1 MHRNGKSDTPS
12 IPSAGAVTL
21 SLAPTA
27 LTPDERRITLVIA
40 AVQFINILDFMM
52 VMPLGPDFA
61 RALDIPAAHI
71 GYIGGSYTAAAAVAG
86 LIGSMLL
93 DRFDRRRALA
103 VAMAGLIVSTALG
116 GLAWDFPSLLATRV
130 LAGLFGGPA
139 VAVAIA
145 TVTDRVAPQ
154 RRGQAMGIVMSA
166 FSLAAIAGVPV
177 GLELALYGGWRAP
190 FFAVALAG
198 LVVAV
203 AAIAILPP
211 QRGHLAAGLG
221 SGPGSGVGTGAWV
234 RMTALLSRRA
244 VWLAYAT
251 VALVQIQQFMIIP
264 NIAAYVQGN
273 LGFPRDHLSLVY
285 LTGGTLS
292 FFTARWAGRLVD
304 RHGSTPVT
312 FAATAG
318 LCVVIFTAFIGYRP
332 WMPVLGLFPF
342 FMMFVGIRMVA
353 NGAAFS
359 RVPEPQER
367 AGFMALVS
375 AVQHLSSAFGAFLSA
390 EILTNAPDG
399 RLEHVSTMAG
409 ISIVL
414 GLAVPLLTLWLEQAT
429 RPAVIVPVPQ
439 TAVADTVLDGEGQS
453 R

>member
-1 MHRNGKSDTPS
+1 M
-12 IPSAGAVTL
+12 
-21 SLAPTA
+21 SLAPKSAAA
-27 LTPDERRITLVIA
+27 LTPNERRITLVIA

-71 GYIGGSYTAAAAVAG
+71 GYIGGSYTAAAALAG

-116 GLAWDFPSLLATRV
+116 GLAWDFHSLLAARV

-145 TVTDRVAPQ
+145 TVTDQVAPQ
-154 RRGQAMGIVMSA
+154 RRGQAMGAVMSA
-166 FSLAAIAGVPV
+166 FSLSAIAGVPV
-177 GLELALYGGWRAP
+177 GLELALYGGWRLP
-190 FFAVALAG
+190 FFAVAFAG
-198 LVVAV
+198 LIVAV

-211 QRGHLAAGLG
+211 QRGHLAGAG
-221 SGPGSGVGTGAWV
+221 VKTGAWV
-234 RMTALLSRRA
+234 RMAALLSRRK

-251 VALVQIQQFMIIP
+251 VALVQIQQFMIVP

-273 LGFPRDHLSLVY
+273 LAFPRDHLSLVY
-285 LTGGTLS
+285 MTGGTLS
-292 FFTARWAGRLVD
+292 FFAARWAGRLVD
-304 RHGSTPVT
+304 RHGSSAVT

-318 LCVVIFTAFIGYRP
+318 LSLVIFFAFIGYRP

-342 FMMFVGIRMVA
+342 FMTFVGIRMVA

-359 RVPEPQER
+359 RVPDPQER

-390 EILTNAPDG
+390 EILTNAADG
-399 RLEHVSTMAG
+399 RLEHVTTMAT
-409 ISIVL
+409 ISITI
-414 GLAVPLLTLWLEQAT
+414 GLAVPLLTLWLERAT
-429 RPAVIVPVPQ
+429 QPAQMPAVMPAPVPV
-439 TAVADTVLDGEGQS
+439 VADAVLDGGGQS

>member
-1 MHRNGKSDTPS
+1 M
-12 IPSAGAVTL
+12 
-21 SLAPTA
+21 SLAPKSAAA

-61 RALDIPAAHI
+61 RALNIPAAHI
-71 GYIGGSYTAAAAVAG
+71 GYIGGSYTAAAALAG

-116 GLAWDFPSLLATRV
+116 GLAWDFHSLLAARV

-145 TVTDRVAPQ
+145 TVTDQVAPQ
-154 RRGQAMGIVMSA
+154 RRGQAMGAVMSA
-166 FSLAAIAGVPV
+166 FSLSAIAGVPV
-177 GLELALYGGWRAP
+177 GLELALYGGWRLP
-190 FFAVALAG
+190 FFAVAFAG
-198 LVVAV
+198 LIVAV
-203 AAIAILPP
+203 TAIAILPP
-211 QRGHLAAGLG
+211 QRAHLAAGAG
-221 SGPGSGVGTGAWV
+221 SGAGVKTGAWV
-234 RMTALLSRRA
+234 RMTALLSRRK

-251 VALVQIQQFMIIP
+251 VALVQVQQFMIVP

-285 LTGGTLS
+285 MTGGTLS
-292 FFTARWAGRLVD
+292 FFAARWAGRLVD
-304 RHGSTPVT
+304 RHGSSAVT
-312 FAATAG
+312 FAATVG
-318 LCVVIFTAFIGYRP
+318 LSLVIFFAFIGYRP

-342 FMMFVGIRMVA
+342 FMTFVGIRMVA

-359 RVPEPQER
+359 RVPDPQER

-390 EILTNAPDG
+390 EILTNAADG
-399 RLEHVSTMAG
+399 RLEHVTTMAT
-409 ISIVL
+409 ISIAI
-414 GLAVPLLTLWLEQAT
+414 GLAVPLLTLWLERAT
-429 RPAVIVPVPQ
+429 HAAPLAAPMPAPVPAPVPVI
-439 TAVADTVLDGEGQS
+439 ADAVLDGGGQS

>member
-1 MHRNGKSDTPS
+1 MSQATRP
-12 IPSAGAVTL
+12 A
-21 SLAPTA
+21 APTA

-61 RALDIPAAHI
+61 RALGIPAAHI

-116 GLAWDFPSLLATRV
+116 GLAWDFPSLLAARV

-145 TVTDRVAPQ
+145 TLTDRVAPQ
-154 RRGQAMGIVMSA
+154 RRGQAMGAVMSA
-166 FSLAAIAGVPV
+166 FSLSAIAGVPV
-177 GLELALYGGWRAP
+177 GLELALYGGWRLP
-190 FFAVALAG
+190 FFAVAAAG

-211 QRGHLAAGLG
+211 QRGHLAAGAG
-221 SGPGSGVGTGAWV
+221 AGAGVKTGAWV
-234 RMTALLSRRA
+234 RMTALLSRRK

-251 VALVQIQQFMIIP
+251 VALVQVQQFMIVP

-285 LTGGTLS
+285 MTGGTLS
-292 FFTARWAGRLVD
+292 FFAARWAGRLVD
-304 RHGSTPVT
+304 RHGSSAIT
-312 FAATAG
+312 FAATVG
-318 LCVVIFTAFIGYRP
+318 LSVVIFTAFIGYRP

-342 FMMFVGIRMVA
+342 FMTFVGVRMVA

-359 RVPEPQER
+359 RVPDPQER

-375 AVQHLSSAFGAFLSA
+375 AVQHLSSALGAFLSA

-399 RLEHVSTMAG
+399 RLEHVSTMATV
-409 ISIVL
+409 SIAI
-414 GLAVPLLTLWLEQAT
+414 GLAIPLLTLWLERAT
-429 RPAVIVPVPQ
+429 RPVVTPVPAPMV
-439 TAVADTVLDGEGQS
+439 TDTVLDGAGQS

>member
-1 MHRNGKSDTPS
+1 M
-12 IPSAGAVTL
+12 
-21 SLAPTA
+21 SLAPNSAAPAA

-71 GYIGGSYTAAAAVAG
+71 GYIGGSYTAAAALAG

-103 VAMAGLIVSTALG
+103 VTMAGLIVSTALG
-116 GLAWDFPSLLATRV
+116 GLAWDFHSLLAARV

-145 TVTDRVAPQ
+145 TVTDQVAPQ
-154 RRGQAMGIVMSA
+154 RRGQAMGAVMSA
-166 FSLAAIAGVPV
+166 FSLSAIAGVPV
-177 GLELALYGGWRAP
+177 GLELALYGGWRLP
-190 FFAVALAG
+190 FFAVAFAG

-211 QRGHLAAGLG
+211 QRGHLAGAG
-221 SGPGSGVGTGAWV
+221 VKTGAWV
-234 RMTALLSRRA
+234 RMTALLSRRK

-251 VALVQIQQFMIIP
+251 VALVQVQQFMIVP

-285 LTGGTLS
+285 MTGGTLS
-292 FFTARWAGRLVD
+292 FFAARWAGRLVD
-304 RHGSTPVT
+304 RHGSSAVT
-312 FAATAG
+312 FAATVG
-318 LCVVIFTAFIGYRP
+318 LSLVIFFAFIGYQP

-342 FMMFVGIRMVA
+342 FMTFVGIRMVA

-359 RVPEPQER
+359 RVPDPQER

-390 EILTNAPDG
+390 EILTNAADG
-399 RLEHVSTMAG
+399 RLEHVTTMAT
-409 ISIVL
+409 ISITI
-414 GLAVPLLTLWLEQAT
+414 GLAVPLLTLWLERAT
-429 RPAVIVPVPQ
+429 RPSATPLPLPVN
-439 TAVADTVLDGEGQS
+439 ADAVLDGGGQS

>member
-1 MHRNGKSDTPS
+1 MSQATRP
-12 IPSAGAVTL
+12 A
-21 SLAPTA
+21 APTA

-61 RALDIPAAHI
+61 RALGIPAAHI

-116 GLAWDFPSLLATRV
+116 GLAWDFPSLLAARV

-145 TVTDRVAPQ
+145 TLTDQVAPQ
-154 RRGQAMGIVMSA
+154 RRGQAMGAVMSA
-166 FSLAAIAGVPV
+166 FSLSAIAGVPV
-177 GLELALYGGWRAP
+177 GLELALYGGWRLP
-190 FFAVALAG
+190 FFAVAAAG

-211 QRGHLAAGLG
+211 QRGHLAAGT
-221 SGPGSGVGTGAWV
+221 GVKTGAWV
-234 RMTALLSRRA
+234 RMTALLSRRK

-251 VALVQIQQFMIIP
+251 VALVQVQQFMIVP

-285 LTGGTLS
+285 MTGGTLS
-292 FFTARWAGRLVD
+292 FFAARWAGRLVD
-304 RHGSTPVT
+304 RHGSSAIT
-312 FAATAG
+312 FAATVG
-318 LCVVIFTAFIGYRP
+318 LSVVIFTAFIGYRP

-342 FMMFVGIRMVA
+342 FMTFVGVRMVA

-359 RVPEPQER
+359 RVPDPQER

-399 RLEHVSTMAG
+399 RLEHVSTMATV
-409 ISIVL
+409 SIAV
-414 GLAVPLLTLWLEQAT
+414 GLAIPVLTLWLERAT
-429 RPAVIVPVPQ
+429 RPAATPSPAPMVTDTVLE
-439 TAVADTVLDGEGQS
+439 DTVLDGAGQS

>member
-1 MHRNGKSDTPS
+1 MSQATRP
-12 IPSAGAVTL
+12 A
-21 SLAPTA
+21 APTA

-61 RALDIPAAHI
+61 RALGIPAAHI

-116 GLAWDFPSLLATRV
+116 GLAWDFPSLLAARV

-145 TVTDRVAPQ
+145 TLTDRVAPQ
-154 RRGQAMGIVMSA
+154 RRGQAMGAVMSA
-166 FSLAAIAGVPV
+166 FSLSAIAGVPV
-177 GLELALYGGWRAP
+177 GLELALYGGWRLP
-190 FFAVALAG
+190 FFAVAAAG

-211 QRGHLAAGLG
+211 QRGHLAAGAG
-221 SGPGSGVGTGAWV
+221 AGVKTGAWV
-234 RMTALLSRRA
+234 RMTALLSRRK

-251 VALVQIQQFMIIP
+251 VALVQVQQFMIVP

-285 LTGGTLS
+285 MTGGTLS
-292 FFTARWAGRLVD
+292 FFAARWAGRLVD
-304 RHGSTPVT
+304 RHGSSAIT
-312 FAATAG
+312 FAATVG
-318 LCVVIFTAFIGYRP
+318 LSVVIFTAFIGYRP

-342 FMMFVGIRMVA
+342 FMTFVGVRMVA

-359 RVPEPQER
+359 RVPDPQER

-399 RLEHVSTMAG
+399 RLEHVSTMAVV
-409 ISIVL
+409 SIAI
-414 GLAVPLLTLWLEQAT
+414 GLAIPLLTLWLERAT
-429 RPAVIVPVPQ
+429 RPVVTPVPAQ
-439 TAVADTVLDGEGQS
+439 MVTDAVLDTVLDGGGRS

>member
-1 MHRNGKSDTPS
+1 MPAT
-12 IPSAGAVTL
+12 
-21 SLAPTA
+21 
-27 LTPDERRITLVIA
+27 LTPGERRITLVIA

-61 RALDIPAAHI
+61 RALGIPAAHI
-71 GYIGGSYTAAAAVAG
+71 GYIGGAYTAAAALAG
-86 LIGSMLL
+86 LVGSMVL

-103 VAMAGLIVSTALG
+103 VAMAGLVIATALG
-116 GLAWDFPSLLATRV
+116 GLAWDFPSLLAARV

-139 VAVAIA
+139 MAVAIA
-145 TVTDRVAPQ
+145 TVTDQVAPQ
-154 RRGQAMGIVMSA
+154 RRGLAMGTVMSA

-177 GLELALYGGWRAP
+177 GLELALWGGWRTP

-198 LVVAV
+198 LIVTA
-203 AAIAILPP
+203 AAITILPP
-211 QRGHLAAGLG
+211 QRGHLTAGTTEG
-221 SGPGSGVGTGAWV
+221 MAGMIV
-234 RMTALLSRRA
+234 RMTALLSRRK
-244 VWLAYAT
+244 VLLAYAT
-251 VALVQIQQFMIIP
+251 VAAVQVQQFMIVP

-292 FFTARWAGRLVD
+292 LLTARWAGRLVD
-304 RHGSTPVT
+304 RHGAAPVT
-312 FAATAG
+312 FAATVG
-318 LCVVIFTAFIGYRP
+318 LCAVIYTAFVGYRP
-332 WMPVLGLFPF
+332 WMPVLALFPF

-359 RVPEPQER
+359 RVPDPQER

-399 RLEHVSTMAG
+399 RLEHVTTMAAV
-409 ISIVL
+409 SLAL
-414 GLAVPLLTLWLEQAT
+414 GLVVPVLTLLLERSTRPVLPAAVP
-429 RPAVIVPVPQ
+429 AVPPQ
-439 TAVADTVLDGEGQS
+439 
-453 R
+453 

>member
-1 MHRNGKSDTPS
+1 M
-12 IPSAGAVTL
+12 
-21 SLAPTA
+21 SLAPTT
-27 LTPDERRITLVIA
+27 LTPSERRITLVIA

-61 RALDIPAAHI
+61 RALNIPAAHI
-71 GYIGGSYTAAAAVAG
+71 GYIGGSYTAAAALAG
-86 LIGSMLL
+86 LVGSMLL

-116 GLAWDFPSLLATRV
+116 GLAWDFHSLLAARV

-139 VAVAIA
+139 VAIAIA
-145 TVTDRVAPQ
+145 TLTDQVAPQ
-154 RRGQAMGIVMSA
+154 RRGQAMGAVMSA
-166 FSLAAIAGVPV
+166 FSLSAIAGVPV
-177 GLELALYGGWRAP
+177 GLELALYGGWRLP
-190 FFAVALAG
+190 FFAVAFAG

-211 QRGHLAAGLG
+211 QRGHLAAG
-221 SGPGSGVGTGAWV
+221 PAKGAWV
-234 RMTALLSRRA
+234 RMTALLSRRK

-251 VALVQIQQFMIIP
+251 VALVQVQQFMIVP

-285 LTGGTLS
+285 MTGGALS
-292 FFTARWAGRLVD
+292 FFAARWAGRLVD
-304 RHGSTPVT
+304 RHGSSAIT
-312 FAATAG
+312 FAATVG
-318 LCVVIFTAFIGYRP
+318 LSVVIFAAFIGYQP

-342 FMMFVGIRMVA
+342 FMMFVGVRMVA

-359 RVPEPQER
+359 RVPDPQER

-399 RLEHVSTMAG
+399 RLEHVSTMAVV
-409 ISIVL
+409 SITI
-414 GLAVPLLTLWLEQAT
+414 GLAIPLLTLWLERAT
-429 RPAVIVPVPQ
+429 VPMAAAMPTPVPV
-439 TAVADTVLDGEGQS
+439 AADAVLDGGGQS

>member
-1 MHRNGKSDTPS
+1 MTPN
-12 IPSAGAVTL
+12 
-21 SLAPTA
+21 
-27 LTPDERRITLVIA
+27 ERRIALVIA

-116 GLAWDFPSLLATRV
+116 GLAWDFPSLLAARV

-145 TVTDRVAPQ
+145 TVTDQVAPR
-154 RRGQAMGIVMSA
+154 RRGQAMGAVMSA
-166 FSLAAIAGVPV
+166 FSLSAIAGVPI
-177 GLELALYGGWRAP
+177 GLELALYGGWRLP
-190 FFAVALAG
+190 FFAVAFAG

-211 QRGHLAAGLG
+211 QRGHLTAG
-221 SGPGSGVGTGAWV
+221 PQRGALV
-234 RMTALLSRRA
+234 RMTALLSRRK

-251 VALVQIQQFMIIP
+251 VALVQVQQFMIVP

-285 LTGGTLS
+285 MTGGALS
-292 FFTARWAGRLVD
+292 FFAARWAGRLVD
-304 RHGSTPVT
+304 RHGSGAIT
-312 FAATAG
+312 FAATVG
-318 LCVVIFTAFIGYRP
+318 LSLVIFTAFIGYRP

-353 NGAAFS
+353 NGAAYS
-359 RVPEPQER
+359 RVPDPQER

-390 EILTNAPDG
+390 EILTNGPDG
-399 RLEHVSTMAG
+399 RLEHASTMAA
-409 ISIVL
+409 ISLII
-414 GLAVPLLTLWLEQAT
+414 GLAVPLLTFWLERAT
-429 RPAVIVPVPQ
+429 RAPAPTLAP
-439 TAVADTVLDGEGQS
+439 AAADAVLDTALDGGGQS

>member
-1 MHRNGKSDTPS
+1 MSQAPHS
-12 IPSAGAVTL
+12 V
-21 SLAPTA
+21 APTA
-27 LTPDERRITLVIA
+27 LTPSERRITLVIA

-116 GLAWDFPSLLATRV
+116 GLAWDFHSLLAARV

-145 TVTDRVAPQ
+145 TVTDQVAPQ
-154 RRGQAMGIVMSA
+154 RRGQAMGAVMSA
-166 FSLAAIAGVPV
+166 FSLSAIAGVPV
-177 GLELALYGGWRAP
+177 GLELALYGGWRLP
-190 FFAVALAG
+190 FFAVAFAG
-198 LVVAV
+198 LVVAI

-211 QRGHLAAGLG
+211 QRGHLTAG
-221 SGPGSGVGTGAWV
+221 PRQGALV
-234 RMTALLSRRA
+234 RMTALLSRRK

-251 VALVQIQQFMIIP
+251 VALVQIQQFMIVP

-285 LTGGTLS
+285 MTGGTLS
-292 FFTARWAGRLVD
+292 FFAARWAGRLVD
-304 RHGSTPVT
+304 RHGSSAIT
-312 FAATAG
+312 FAATVG
-318 LCVVIFTAFIGYRP
+318 LSVVIFAAFIGYQP

-342 FMMFVGIRMVA
+342 FMTFVGVRMVA

-359 RVPEPQER
+359 RVPDPQER

-399 RLEHVSTMAG
+399 RLEHVSTMAVV
-409 ISIVL
+409 SITI
-414 GLAVPLLTLWLEQAT
+414 GLAIPLLTLWLERAT
-429 RPAVIVPVPQ
+429 RPATMPAPVPV
-439 TAVADTVLDGEGQS
+439 AADAVLDGGGQS